1 MTTTNIVSRI
11 FASACFTCAVLL
23 LAVPGCKKSAEAGP
37 GGAASGKT
45 APSGPTGDDS
55 ADEAEGEKLSAAIEC
70 LNRHSGRVYEARDKY
85 LADVDAATGSAKGK
99 KPLMM
104 GLYGIDACV
113 REVKK
118 AGAVKPAVPTLDAA
132 SAGYTS
138 ALDALV
144 TAYEELDG
152 YYEKGEHIDDKGK
165 KAATLHPKV
174 MAAFK
179 AFSAADK
186 QLSTTVKTLN
196 RKRRE
201 TKIAA
206 RGAAEGRN
214 LMVIMDRMMLE
225 AETLV
230 SMPSSPDVA
239 PAALDAQI
247 AAYGKLVD
255 EVDTYAGAHKDE
267 LSKWGSFGNIKNYD
281 KAFLAATKVVARKRH
296 DKKEP
301 SDSELEAISK
311 QYNSLVDN
319 YNKH

>member
-1 MTTTNIVSRI
+1 MTNIVSRS
-11 FASACFTCAVLL
+11 FASTSFTCAVLL
-23 LAVPGCKKSAEAGP
+23 LAVPACKKSAEAGA
-37 GGAASGKT
+37 GSAASGKT
-45 APSGPTGDDS
+45 APSGAAAEDS
-55 ADEAEGEKLSAAIEC
+55 ADEAEGQKLSAAIEC

-85 LADVDAATGSAKGK
+85 LADVDAATGSARGK

-104 GLYGIDACV
+104 GLYGTDACA
-113 REVKK
+113 REVRK
-118 AGAVKPAVPTLDAA
+118 AAVVKPAVPALDAA
-132 SAGYTS
+132 SVGYVS
-138 ALDALV
+138 ALEGLV
-144 TAYEELDG
+144 KAYEELDG

-174 MAAFK
+174 MEAFK
-179 AFSAADK
+179 SFAAADK
-186 QLSTTVKTLN
+186 QLSTTVKTMN

-206 RGAAEGRN
+206 REAAEGRN
-214 LMVIMDRMMLE
+214 LAVIMDRMMLE

-239 PAALDAQI
+239 PAALDTQI

-255 EVDTYAGAHKDE
+255 EVDAYAGAHKDE
-267 LSKWGSFGNIKNYD
+267 TSKWGSLANIKNYD
-281 KAFLAATKVVARKRH
+281 KAFLAAAKVVARKRH

-301 SDSELEAISK
+301 NDSELEAISR

-319 YNKH
+319 YNNH